1 MSEFI
6 LRQDVPLPRKQSV
19 KMLQLPFEEME
30 IGESFEVEC
39 DNGSQE
45 TKIRSAASRY
55 GTKLGK
61 RFAVRKL
68 DGDKVG
74 VWRTE

>member
-39 DNGSQE
+39 GVIPDG
-45 TKIRSAASRY
+45 KIRSAASRY
-55 GTKLGK
+55 GARLGK
-61 RFAVRKL
+61 RFAVRRL